1 MPETCISLT
10 AQQICVATLE
20 GYTRL
25 TGNFVGPLQT
35 SSCPNSGFIIRDANG
50 CNSIDVRNQC
60 YIFCKN
66 NINYLNNQDVVFGSQ
81 ALCKNFVYSGVNNCH
96 AFIGYNNSLSVGSL
110 NYNCSY
116 NGLQV
121 YNINP
126 SVLIYDT
133 DGIPNHCLSFKTKS
147 GSTECDYLS
156 LTQNVEETCLKTFKN
171 LKINT
176 DSKDSL
182 SISGN
187 YVGINS
193 ILSTGYNLISSGC
206 SLFRNG
212 CFNVWGNSC
221 FSGNMVIHPNL
232 SYCTGISG
240 CVFSTTQANNSL
252 LILSNTTVCGKTFF
266 CDCVYFFKA
275 AFDCPIS
282 APSISADSIC
292 SNFMQVNSCMNTNCL
307 NVLNGAVFNNVNI
320 CGSGKFSLLSGN
332 TLFGDLLTTSGLDV
346 RNLNLISGNAC
357 LFSTSGCFCETFR
370 TKCSLLCCDD
380 IRAGIT
386 NYNYTGIITGVNCLF
401 GNSLFSSSACFS
413 NVCMCSGVGA
423 GLIDGFSIRAKTCL
437 CADSFLLNTGS
448 ISSVCVSQV
457 LCQLNSNANVILNS
471 NCFTVGT
478 TKPVSIINGGIYN
491 AINTSKAYGVICLSN
506 GGVCSFIN
514 GFNLSGVSVS
524 TFYCNNTIPHTF
536 YSLKLS
542 CSIKYPFHVNF
553 RNISMPMCFSLGS
566 ACSTNSTFCCVS
578 DSLYSRNPNY
588 IILNCASTVPN
599 PTSLISFSPLISG
612 NNYFEILFA
621 ITSLQYAAYCCLSS
635 TFSFSIIGS

>member
-1 MPETCISLT
+1 MPETCINLT

-50 CNSIDVRNQC
+50 CNSIDVRSQC

-81 ALCKNFVYSGVNNCH
+81 ALCKNFVYSGVNNSH
-96 AFIGYNNSLSVGSL
+96 AFIGYNNSFSVGSL

-133 DGIPNHCLSFKTKS
+133 DGVPNHCLSFKTKS

-240 CVFSTTQANNSL
+240 CVFCTTQADNSL
-252 LILSNTTVCGKTFF
+252 LILSNTTVCGKAFF
-266 CDCVYFFKA
+266 CDCACFNRT
-275 AFDCPIS
+275 AFNCPIS
-282 APSISADSIC
+282 APSMSTDLIC
-292 SNFMQVNSCMNTNCL
+292 SNFIQVNSCMSANCL
-307 NVLNGAVFNNVNI
+307 NVLNAASFNDINV
-320 CGSGKFSLLSGN
+320 CGSGKFSVLSGN
-332 TLFGDLLTTSGLDV
+332 VLFADSLIASGLNV
-346 RNLNLISGNAC
+346 NNLNFTSGNAS
-357 LFSTSGCFCETFR
+357 LLSISGCFCEAFR
-370 TKCSLLCCDD
+370 TKCSLLCCDN

-386 NYNYTGIITGVNCLF
+386 DYNYTGIITGVNCLY
-401 GNSLFSSSACFS
+401 GNSLFSNNACFC
-413 NVCMCSGVGA
+413 NVCMCSG
-423 GLIDGFSIRAKTCL
+423 LIDAFSIRSKTCL
-437 CADSFLLNTGS
+437 CGDSFILNSGS
-448 ISSVCVSQV
+448 ISTVCVSQV
-457 LCQLNSNANVILNS
+457 LCQLNPSASVILSS

-491 AINTSKAYGVICLSN
+491 ALNAPKAYGVICLIN
-506 GGVCSFIN
+506 GGVFCFFN
-514 GFNLSGVSVS
+514 GFNFSGVSVS
-524 TFYCNNTIPHTF
+524 SFYSNNTIPHTF

-542 CSIKYPFHVNF
+542 CSVKYPFHADFTTINT
-553 RNISMPMCFSLGS
+553 PMSFSLTN

-578 DSLYSRNPNY
+578 DCLYSRNPNY
-588 IILNCASTVPN
+588 IVLNCGSAVAN
-599 PTSLISFSPLISG
+599 PTSFSAFSPLVCG
-612 NNYFEILFA
+612 VNYFEILFA
-621 ITSLQYAAYCCLSS
+621 MTSLQYAAYCCLTS